1 MKRLI
6 SAITIK
12 EAKKAGKNE
21 IVTGCKST
29 IITDEAADLA
39 KKLGIKFVQTG
50 TVSKES
56 SSDIDE
62 DTVKLIVQK
71 TFERLPPEKRDINTV
86 SEAVLKVLK
95 NYNK

>member
-6 SAITIK
+6 SAITVK
-12 EAKKAGKNE
+12 EANRAGKNE
-21 IVTGCKST
+21 IIVGGKST

-50 TVSKES
+50 TVSAES
-56 SSDIDE
+56 SSDLDK
-62 DTVKLIVQK
+62 DTIKLIVQK
-71 TFERLPPEKRDINTV
+71 TLERLPPEKRDMNTV